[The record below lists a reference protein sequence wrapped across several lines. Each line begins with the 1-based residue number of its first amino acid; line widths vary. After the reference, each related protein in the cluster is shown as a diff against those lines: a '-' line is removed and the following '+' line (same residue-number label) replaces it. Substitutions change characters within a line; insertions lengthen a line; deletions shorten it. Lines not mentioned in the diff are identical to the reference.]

1 MSPVK
6 ASWFYT
12 CFCRYWRSAAC
23 WYLTQG
29 TNWFSFS
36 PFCNRKIIKT
46 IIYRLSFME
55 RMDQKLELVLQ
66 NLLIELMP
74 CKRSLRNGANLS
86 QSVLNK
92 IHYNS
97 SYGMCEYERSTDL
110 YFEAKQIYFPHE
122 FHRIIWRINVLLQII
137 KYDINIHEK
146 LGSASPDNPDPDNW
160 GLTVHESM

>member
-1 MSPVK
+1 
-6 ASWFYT
+6 
-12 CFCRYWRSAAC
+12 
-23 WYLTQG
+23 
-29 TNWFSFS
+29 
-36 PFCNRKIIKT
+36 
-46 IIYRLSFME
+46 ME

-122 FHRIIWRINVLLQII
+122 FHRII
-137 KYDINIHEK
+137 
-146 LGSASPDNPDPDNW
+146 
-160 GLTVHESM
+160 